1 MSKIL
6 THEVLASEFLNFVR
20 SLQRSGTLTKRITKD
35 PASQQKLEFNLGV
48 RSTRMLLTKVETT
61 PYKKPSD
68 FDKGHKEAR

>member
-1 MSKIL
+1 M
-6 THEVLASEFLNFVR
+6 
-20 SLQRSGTLTKRITKD
+20 TKRITKD